1 MPSLFRIDRN
11 SLTAEGAKPTSVALP
26 NFQDLVKLKQ
36 TAVSQN
42 QKQQEEPEAEVP
54 KEDPL
59 IAQRAAELQKQQQAL
74 DAKKQELEEVQRQI
88 DDLRSQATGIVEE
101 AQKQADSIRK
111 EAIEKGYNE
120 GYKEAQTAAATEA
133 EEAQRKT
140 EDAIMGLKSA
150 TDTVY
155 DQVSESVLD
164 LALFIAEQ
172 IIHIELDRNDQAFLG
187 LVRETLTKVKN
198 QNHIVLRV
206 SKDEYERLFADP
218 DSDIVTELKNS
229 GIEIRQDLSLK
240 SGDCIAETQFGT
252 INAGIKTQLKRLSSV
267 LSGGES

>member
-11 SLTAEGAKPTSVALP
+11 SLTADGAKPTSVALP

-36 TAVSQN
+36 SAV
-42 QKQQEEPEAEVP
+42 QKKQEEEPALEVP
-54 KEDPL
+54 KEDPI
-59 IAQRAAELQKQQQAL
+59 IAQRAAEIQKQEQAL
-74 DAKKQELEEVQRQI
+74 EAKKQELAEVQRQI
-88 DDLRSQATGIVEE
+88 DELRSQATGIIED
-101 AQKQADSIRK
+101 AQKSADSIKK
-111 EAIEKGYNE
+111 EATEKGYEE
-120 GYKEAQTAAATEA
+120 GYKEAQTQAAAEA

-155 DQVSESVLD
+155 DQVSDSVLD

-172 IIHIELDRNDQAFLG
+172 IIHIELDRNDEAFLG

-218 DSDIVTELKNS
+218 HSDVVTELKNS
-229 GIEIRQDLSLK
+229 GIEIRQDLSLQ

-252 INAGIKTQLKRLSSV
+252 INAGIKTQLKKLSGV
-267 LSGGES
+267 LTGGES